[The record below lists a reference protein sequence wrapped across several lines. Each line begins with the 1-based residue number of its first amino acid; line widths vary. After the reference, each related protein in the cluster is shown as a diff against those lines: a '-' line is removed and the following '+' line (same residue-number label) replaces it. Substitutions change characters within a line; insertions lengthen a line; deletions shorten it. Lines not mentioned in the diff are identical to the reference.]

1 MAIVKLDS
9 VTTIKI
15 QNKWPAMS
23 VVGTYKSSGDDFK
36 LNVFKS
42 NKELCAK
49 LEQLTPGEFYNMKTG
64 KNSKGYTEL
73 QDVTPYTNNGGGGS
87 GGSGGGG
94 NDGQFRTPDQI
105 MRTDAINAGVAAALE
120 LTSTMKTK
128 RSEAFEPLMI
138 SIADSAYRYIKGD
151 PGVEEEPMSEE
162 DIDPNADDGEI
173 PDPPEV

>member
-1 MAIVKLDS
+1 MAIIKLDS

-36 LNVFKS
+36 INVFKS

-64 KNSKGYTEL
+64 KNTKGYNEL
-73 QDVTPYTNNGGGGS
+73 QDVTPYVANGGGGGSS
-87 GGSGGGG
+87 GGS
-94 NDGQFRTPDQI
+94 DGQFRSPDQI
-105 MRTDAINAGVAAALE
+105 MRTDAIQIGVNAALE
-120 LTSTMKTK
+120 ITSSLKSK
-128 RSEAFEPLMI
+128 REEAFRAHMVT
-138 SIADSAYRYIKGD
+138 IADEVYRYIKGD
-151 PGVEEEPMSEE
+151 PGVKEEPVSE
-162 DIDPNADDGEI
+162 DDVDPNADTGDI